1 MLPERYRVTLVAVGG
16 PDNEHPSAGV
26 WSAGS
31 LDPVTQWFTD
41 AFRAEFEK
49 QAVQIGRFN
58 LAVFGKTGVGKSTLI
73 NAVFGRPVAATGI
86 GDPVTLDNHL
96 YLDTRGTLGLIDTR
110 GLEIGRDDGELIKE
124 VTKYVKKMRSK
135 PIEEQVHVAWYCIR
149 GMDRRFEE
157 VEATFIKTLH
167 ELGVP
172 VQVVFT
178 QVPMREG
185 QYHPDAV
192 ELARQIEA
200 KQLPIVG
207 GRPFMTYAMRDQ
219 FTGQPPYGL
228 MDVLAATFHVVPEA
242 VHGALAA
249 AQTIDLEAK
258 AKAAQR
264 HIGAT
269 VAAAGASAAI
279 PIPFSSAALL
289 VPLQLGMMSRIAHL
303 YKLPVDKA
311 ALLAV
316 ASTTVA
322 TTLGRTAAA
331 NLLKFLPGAGSIAGG
346 VINASVA
353 SGFTMAM
360 GQAWLTVCQKAHG
373 GHLPKLDGVIDTNAV
388 RDLFEAEFRKRMP
401 TIRKREGE

>member
-1 MLPERYRVTLVAVGG
+1 MT
-16 PDNEHPSAGV
+16 H
-26 WSAGS
+26 
-31 LDPVTQWFTD
+31 WFTD
-41 AFRAEFEK
+41 AFRAEFDK
-49 QAVQIGRFN
+49 QAAEIGRFN
-58 LAVFGKTGVGKSTLI
+58 LAIFGKTGVGKSTLI
-73 NAVFGRPVAATGI
+73 NAIFGRSVAATGI
-86 GDPVTLDNHL
+86 GEPVTRDSHL

-110 GLEIGRDDGELIKE
+110 GLEIGRDDAELIKE
-124 VTKYVKKMRSK
+124 VSKYVKQMRSK
-135 PIEEQVHVAWYCIR
+135 PVGEQIHVAWYCVR

-157 VEATFIKTLH
+157 VEATFIRTLH
-167 ELGVP
+167 ELGIP
-172 VQVVFT
+172 VLVVFT

-228 MDVLAATFHVVPEA
+228 MDVLQATFRVVPEA

-269 VAAAGASAAI
+269 VAAAGAAAAV

-289 VPLQLGMMSRIAHL
+289 VPLQLAMMARIAHL
-303 YKLPVDKA
+303 YQLPFDKA

-316 ASTTVA
+316 ASTTVS
-322 TTLGRTAAA
+322 TTLGRSAAA

-346 VINASVA
+346 AINASVA
-353 SGFTMAM
+353 SGFTLAM
-360 GQAWLTVCQKAHG
+360 GQAWLSVCQKAAG
-373 GHLPKLDGVIDTNAV
+373 GSLPKLDGVIDSAAV
-388 RDLFEAEFRKRMP
+388 RELFESEFRKRMP
-401 TIRKREGE
+401 VIRRREG

>member
-1 MLPERYRVTLVAVGG
+1 M
-16 PDNEHPSAGV
+16 
-26 WSAGS
+26 
-31 LDPVTQWFTD
+31 TQWFTD

-58 LAVFGKTGVGKSTLI
+58 LAIFGKTGVGKSTLI
-73 NAVFGRPVAATGI
+73 NAIFGSSVAPTGI
-86 GDPVTLDNHL
+86 GDPVTLDAHL
-96 YLDTRGTLGLIDTR
+96 YLDTRGTLGLVDTR

-124 VTKYVKKMRSK
+124 VTKYVKQMRSK
-135 PIEEQVHVAWYCIR
+135 PIEEQIHVAWYCVR

-157 VEATFIKTLH
+157 VEATFVRTLH
-167 ELGVP
+167 ELSIP
-172 VQVVFT
+172 VLLVLT
-178 QVPMREG
+178 QVPMRDG

-200 KQLPIVG
+200 KHLPIVG

-228 MDVLAATFHVVPEA
+228 MDVLQATFHVVPEA

-249 AQTIDLEAK
+249 AQTIDLAAK
-258 AKAAQR
+258 AKQAQR

-269 VAAAGASAAI
+269 VAAAGAAAAV

-289 VPLQLGMMSRIAHL
+289 VPLQLGMMARIAHL
-303 YKLPVDKA
+303 YQLPLTRA
-311 ALLAV
+311 SMLAV

-360 GQAWLTVCQKAHG
+360 GEAWLTVCQRAAG
-373 GHLPKLDGVIDTNAV
+373 GQLPKLNGMVDTDAV

-401 TIRKREGE
+401 TIRQRDHKS